1 MGIGCEWRG
10 KCRSHIIKA
19 ELLGSGASSGGGPQD
34 LEAEERFGDE
44 RIGDGLTMEEEMA
57 LARIQQQEKM
67 DCINKVAARLPDT
80 EGYMRV
86 LGSVLQ

>member
-19 ELLGSGASSGGGPQD
+19 EVLGSGASSGGGPQD

-44 RIGDGLTMEEEMA
+44 RIGDGLTMEEEWA
-57 LARIQQQEKM
+57 FARVQQQTQR
-67 DCINKVAARLPDT
+67 DCIELDGGHLPCTAR
-80 EGYMRV
+80 
-86 LGSVLQ
+86 